1 MASLPLGWWDGQP
14 TNLRFMIHEI
24 HKALGKRHFK
34 FEDLLDQLM
43 DRGYSVD
50 MKTGEVH
57 KLQ

>member
-1 MASLPLGWWDGQP
+1 MEAYLDTWDGQP
-14 TNLRFMIHEI
+14 MHIRDMIREI

>member
-1 MASLPLGWWDGQP
+1 MEAYLDTWDGQP
-14 TNLRFMIHEI
+14 TNLRFMIREI